1 MSEEIKEFAPIV
13 EETQDAPK
21 FDPAKKYAWG
31 KDAIF
36 TFTGGEFGLLLNAL
50 RAVTN
55 TPEAQALYL
64 ATEAVSVVEKSL
76 SNAVEAG
83 VVKELEDNKASL

>member
-1 MSEEIKEFAPIV
+1 MSEEIKEFAPIA
-13 EETQDAPK
+13 EDAIK
-21 FDPAKKYAWG
+21 FDPAKKYTWG
-31 KDAIF
+31 KEATF

-83 VVKELEDNKASL
+83 VVKELEENKASL